1 MPVRSAQHNALTGK
15 LKKRAGR
22 WRIDLPCTRS
32 MRRGIERHRLAILNL
47 QGEIIMQEEMI
58 RCIEQHVRDTASE
71 TGRTQLSARVLE
83 AMRKV
88 PRDRFVPAP
97 EQRFAWSDTPLPI
110 GHGQTISQ
118 PFIVAL
124 MSDLLD
130 SKPGDRVLEVGCGC
144 GYQLAVLA
152 ALTDAAYGIEIV
164 AALAR
169 RAAATLQELGI
180 ANAHVRAGDGYH
192 GWPEHAPFDGI
203 LVTAAG
209 RDVPLALKQQLRVG
223 GKLVL
228 PVEDAHGWQSLEVV
242 ERTGEEHY
250 QVHKVL
256 QVRFVPLTGAH

>member
-1 MPVRSAQHNALTGK
+1 
-15 LKKRAGR
+15 
-22 WRIDLPCTRS
+22 
-32 MRRGIERHRLAILNL
+32 
-47 QGEIIMQEEMI
+47 MQEEMI
-58 RCIEQHVRDTASE
+58 RSIEQHVRDTASE
-71 TGRTQLSARVLE
+71 TGRAQLSQRVLD

-124 MSDLLD
+124 MSDLLETR
-130 SKPGDRVLEVGCGC
+130 PGDRVLEVGCGC

-152 ALTDAAYGIEIV
+152 ALAGEAYGIEIV
-164 AALAR
+164 APLAR
-169 RAAATLQELGI
+169 RAADVLKELGI
-180 ANAHVRAGDGYH
+180 ENAHVKAGDGCH

-203 LVTAAG
+203 MVTAAG
-209 RDVPLALKQQLRVG
+209 HDVPLALKQQLRVG

-242 ERTGEEHY
+242 ERSSAEHY
-250 QVHKVL
+250 RVRKVL
-256 QVRFVPLTGAH
+256 QVRFVPLTGVH